1 MSADRAPTK
10 AGRAPLAGVAP
21 RGGRRTRA
29 AAAGQMAFALHIEG
43 PVCGVDEAGRGPL
56 AGPVYAAAVVLDA
69 ARPIDGLNDS
79 KLLSPAQRERLADEI
94 RARALGWA
102 VASASVA
109 EIDALNILQATFLAM
124 RRAVDALGIAPALA
138 RVDGNQAPRLGCAVE
153 TLVGGDALDPSISAA
168 SILAKT
174 ERDAAM
180 RALHERW
187 PLYGFD
193 RHKGYATAEHLLLLR
208 EHGPCDEHRRSFAP
222 VRELLGLP
230 ELLGPA
236 GSPLP
241 IVSPGPS
248 GSLIP
253 DAWCIP
259 DGSPCTDGSLIPDGP
274 LASVGSLASSGSED
288 GAGR

>member
-1 MSADRAPTK
+1 MGAERSSGKGRRVTTTGGAARAS
-10 AGRAPLAGVAP
+10 
-21 RGGRRTRA
+21 RRTRA
-29 AAAGQMAFALHIEG
+29 AAPDQMAFALQIEG

-69 ARPIDGLNDS
+69 RRPIDGLNDS
-79 KLLSPAQRERLADEI
+79 KLLSAAQRERLAGEI
-94 RARALGWA
+94 RAHALGWA
-102 VASASVA
+102 VASASVS
-109 EIDALNILQATFLAM
+109 EIDTLNILQATFLAM

-187 PLYGFD
+187 PKYGFE

-222 VRELLGLP
+222 VRLLL
-230 ELLGPA
+230 EPA
-236 GSPLP
+236 
-241 IVSPGPS
+241 
-248 GSLIP
+248 
-253 DAWCIP
+253 
-259 DGSPCTDGSLIPDGP
+259 
-274 LASVGSLASSGSED
+274 ASVAAA
-288 GAGR
+288 GAAEAIDRFDWGAPLDPRAQR